1 MGDTHIHERMR
12 IKDEKPSKLQ
22 LHIFTTFDRD
32 TANCANFQKPFMR
45 GGIESSL
52 CSYHTAA

>member
-1 MGDTHIHERMR
+1 MGYTHIHGIMR
-12 IKDEKPSKLQ
+12 VKDEKPSKL
-22 LHIFTTFDRD
+22 HVFTTFDRD

-52 CSYHTAA
+52 CSYHTAV